1 MLARLAVRR
10 VPRVTVASVR
20 FSSSLK
26 EGSVAQSRE
35 FSKKEKAH
43 EDQYIRQHEQQLLQ
57 KLRDSIEAKKAEL
70 AALEKEHQEELA
82 KAKSGII
89 EGAMAYKIRTTF
101 PTKCLPIKRNLV
113 VFEPHS
119 RIVAFVIGAGPNI
132 GKPVT
137 AFVKEKEGYFLVKI
151 DAAGEV
157 RVMAACPDH
166 LTISNISSL
175 PVLTHTRANTTSHL
189 H

>member
-82 KAKSGII
+82 KAKSG
-89 EGAMAYKIRTTF
+89 
-101 PTKCLPIKRNLV
+101 
-113 VFEPHS
+113 

>member
-10 VPRVTVASVR
+10 VPRVAVASVR

-82 KAKSGII
+82 KAKSG
-89 EGAMAYKIRTTF
+89 
-101 PTKCLPIKRNLV
+101 
-113 VFEPHS
+113 
-119 RIVAFVIGAGPNI
+119 
-132 GKPVT
+132 
-137 AFVKEKEGYFLVKI
+137 
-151 DAAGEV
+151 
-157 RVMAACPDH
+157 
-166 LTISNISSL
+166 
-175 PVLTHTRANTTSHL
+175 
-189 H
+189 